1 MISPLQIEFHNT
13 PPLEPVESRIRQELA
28 EIEKFYNRL
37 VSCRIDVEAPE
48 HERRGSV
55 CKVRI
60 DLGLPTEDAK
70 AWAELQGLD
79 SRARRGP
86 HAGECSTQRCRHGG
100 TRSFQCRASP
110 SEGFGD
116 RPFETLVI
124 G

>member
-28 EIEKFYNRL
+28 EFEKYYNRL
-37 VSCRIDVEAPE
+37 ASCRIDVEAPE

-70 AWAELQGLD
+70 AWAKLQGLEARKGAD
-79 SRARRGP
+79 HMLVNAQRKDAPMAVHAAFNVARRRLKDLV
-86 HAGECSTQRCRHGG
+86 TV
-100 TRSFQCRASP
+100 P
-110 SEGFGD
+110 SKHS
-116 RPFETLVI
+116 
-124 G
+124 